1 MGKFLPT
8 RLRRAR
14 EDAGLTQESF
24 ARAVGLSSE
33 FISLLESG
41 KRAPS
46 LDTLS
51 RIAAYFNKDPSFF
64 LGEKDPAFK
73 VLLRAPVLDLSPQIR
88 EELEGFKRYV
98 EDYLCLEEATGRRS
112 ETAPL
117 YSGPISPE
125 RMAAEERRRLG
136 LGDEPIRNVF
146 SLLENSGLRILRGPL
161 PPDVEISGVFVF
173 IEAKN
178 AAFALVNSSQ
188 TSCRQVF
195 TAAHEYCHYLRDRH
209 DPPLIDTLEI
219 SGYCASQAG
228 ASGGSE
234 FDKRDLFA
242 QEFAAHFLMPPAK
255 IREIAEREAGSAKLS
270 YEAVLLLKRYFGV
283 SALAMVRT
291 LRALGLLTKTQ
302 AAEYARIDP
311 APRERGIFGSTDE
324 AFGPGSGLD
333 SAGII
338 VSDRYRLMETEVS
351 QATPDGHR
359 KRQLGQGPR
368 TQ

>member
-1 MGKFLPT
+1 MGKFLPA
-8 RLRRAR
+8 RLKKAR

-33 FISLLESG
+33 FISLLEAG

-73 VLLRAPVLDLSPQIR
+73 VLFRAPALDLSPQIR
-88 EELEGFKRYV
+88 DELESFKRYV
-98 EDYLCLEEATGRRS
+98 EDYLCLEEATGRRL

-117 YSGPISPE
+117 YSGPISPG

-136 LGDEPIRNVF
+136 LGDEPIRDIF
-146 SLLENSGLRILRGPL
+146 ALLENSGLRILRGPL
-161 PPDVEISGVFVF
+161 PSDVEISGVFVF

-188 TSCRQVF
+188 TICRQVF
-195 TAAHEYCHYLRDRH
+195 TAAHEYCHYLKDRY
-209 DPPLIDTLEI
+209 DPPLIDSLEV
-219 SGYCASQAG
+219 SGYCGKPATAR
-228 ASGGSE
+228 GGSA
-234 FDKRDLFA
+234 FDKRDRFA

-270 YEAVLLLKRYFGV
+270 YEGILLLKRYFGV

-291 LRALGLLTKTQ
+291 LSIQRLLTKAQ

-311 APRERGIFGSTDE
+311 APRERDIFGSTDE
-324 AFGPGSGLD
+324 TFGPGSGLLQ
-333 SAGII
+333 GKII
-338 VSDRYRLMETEVS
+338 VSDRFRLMEKEVTGA
-351 QATPDGHR
+351 QNA
-359 KRQLGQGPR
+359 K
-368 TQ
+368 